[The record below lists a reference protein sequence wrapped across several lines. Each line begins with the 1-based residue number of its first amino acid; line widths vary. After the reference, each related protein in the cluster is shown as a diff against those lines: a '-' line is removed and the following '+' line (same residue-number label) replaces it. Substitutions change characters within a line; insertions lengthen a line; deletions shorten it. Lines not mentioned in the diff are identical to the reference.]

1 MSTKLVVMYPKPK
14 DPDHFDR
21 YFRDTHLPLVQK
33 MPGLRSASFGRS
45 SGPDGGEGAYFWIFV
60 GTFDSKD
67 ALGAA
72 LGSPEGETAVADI
85 PNYSTGGDP
94 TIAVIDATDV

>member
-14 DPDHFDR
+14 DPAAFDS
-21 YFRDTHLPLVQK
+21 YFRGTHMPLVRK
-33 MPGLRSASFGRS
+33 MPGLGAHSFGPS
-45 SGPDGGEGAYFWIFV
+45 TGPDGGEGAYFWIFV
-60 GTFDSKD
+60 GTFESPD

-72 LGSPEGETAVADI
+72 LSSPEGQTAVADI

-94 TIAVIDATDV
+94 TIAVIDATEG